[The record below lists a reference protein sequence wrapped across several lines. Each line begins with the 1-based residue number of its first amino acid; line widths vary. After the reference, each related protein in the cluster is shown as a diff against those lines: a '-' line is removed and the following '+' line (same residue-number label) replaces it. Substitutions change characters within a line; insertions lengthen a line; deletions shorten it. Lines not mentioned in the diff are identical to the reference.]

1 MLAFL
6 ALRRLHETL
15 QLEII
20 VVIESLERLEEEITW
35 STSPRPSPHRMRR
48 GRRFCGIVGQ
58 KPGVLD
64 ELAAERIKRLETEG
78 AELQRQAAALA
89 SEIAELNGDAAS
101 RIG

>member
-1 MLAFL
+1 M
-6 ALRRLHETL
+6 RRLHETL

-20 VVIESLERLEEEITW
+20 AVIESLEQLKASAEFEL
-35 STSPRPSPHRMRR
+35 
-48 GRRFCGIVGQ
+48 CGIVEQ

-64 ELAAERIKRLETEG
+64 ELAVERIQRLETES

-89 SEIAELNGDAAS
+89 VEIEELSGEAAS